1 MRLLPC
7 PCAGAAARTSAS
19 KVAGRSLMR
28 RPPGGN
34 PFSPMLRR
42 SDPAS
47 SNLNG
52 SSPWHNPAPPAE
64 YHPALIVDP
73 RLDVERSEEHTSEL
87 QSRFGISYA
96 VFCLKK

>member
-28 RPPGGN
+28 RPPGVN

-47 SNLNG
+47 SNLTG

-73 RLDVERSEEHTSEL
+73 RLDVEVCPVSLCVEPILDR
-87 QSRFGISYA
+87 
-96 VFCLKK
+96 LKIGRAHV